1 MSVTLSKNQNFLH
14 WSLFPACE
22 WLVCDASMHGRR
34 FPICLQFSAQFA
46 GSCILWNNQP
56 PHPPLVTL
64 MDSLTCFYQKIWFG
78 SKHWLVN
85 KAIYLSFWKYLH
97 QSDNFTTLSDFDCL
111 YHGKTVLCSP
121 IVSAILR
128 GWGHCGNV
136 AQLFFLWIIRHG
148 LHFMRPT
155 SDSCA
160 PNNTA
165 IENQGWIR
173 EEWIRFLA
181 FDKKTDNAID
191 ERRGALSIR
200 GQNKRSSLKIT
211 LFFFH
216 NLNLT

>member
-1 MSVTLSKNQNFLH
+1 MRVCTADGFPFVSNFQLNLLAHVFCETTKPIHPWSPWWIHWHASIKRYDLAQNIG
-14 WSLFPACE
+14 WSTKP
-22 WLVCDASMHGRR
+22 S
-34 FPICLQFSAQFA
+34 ICHFGNICTSLTILRLCQILIVFIMARQFCA
-46 GSCILWNNQP
+46 
-56 PHPPLVTL
+56 PPL
-64 MDSLTCFYQKIWFG
+64 SR
-78 SKHWLVN
+78 
-85 KAIYLSFWKYLH
+85 LSWEV
-97 QSDNFTTLSDFDCL
+97 
-111 YHGKTVLCSP
+111 GG
-121 IVSAILR
+121 IVEMLR
-128 GWGHCGNV
+128 NC
-136 AQLFFLWIIRHG
+136 FFLWIIRHG

-211 LFFFH
+211 LFCFFFIH